1 MEKNAA
7 ERPETMGMLTM
18 CKHTPRVVYVDFK
31 KAFDKVPHQ
40 RLLAKVR
47 FVEWLIR

>member
-1 MEKNAA
+1 MSDWVDKGKA
-7 ERPETMGMLTM
+7 
-18 CKHTPRVVYVDFK
+18 VDIVYIYIDFK